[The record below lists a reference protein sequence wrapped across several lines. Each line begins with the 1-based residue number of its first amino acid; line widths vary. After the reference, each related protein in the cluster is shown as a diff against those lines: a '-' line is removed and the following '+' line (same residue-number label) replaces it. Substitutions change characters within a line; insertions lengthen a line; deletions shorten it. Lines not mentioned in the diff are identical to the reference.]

1 MKAANPYLNFKGNAE
16 EAFKFYR
23 SIFGGDFA
31 MLARFGDFGE
41 DAMGVPARERQKI
54 AHVALPIGD
63 SMLMASD
70 VVGSR
75 ADGVQVGNNV
85 YISLTAESAEE
96 AERVFGGLAAG
107 GRVEMP
113 LQRTEWAEK
122 YGICADKFGVQWM
135 VGYTGDVEF
144 RQG

>member
-16 EAFKFYR
+16 EAFTFYK
-23 SIFGGDFA
+23 SIFGGDFP
-31 MLARFGDFGE
+31 MLARFGDFGD
-41 DAMGVPARERQKI
+41 DAMGVPKSEQQKI

-75 ADGVQVGNNV
+75 GEGLEVGNNV
-85 YISLTAESAEE
+85 YISLTAESGEE
-96 AERVFGGLAAG
+96 AARVFNGLAAG
-107 GRVEMP
+107 GRIEMP

-135 VGYTGDVEF
+135 VGYTGNVEF
-144 RQG
+144 QQR

>member
-1 MKAANPYLNFKGNAE
+1 MKAANPYLNFKGNTE
-16 EAFKFYR
+16 EAFNFYK
-23 SIFGGDFA
+23 SIFGGDFPL
-31 MLARFGDFGE
+31 LARFGDFGD
-41 DAMGVPARERQKI
+41 DAMGVSKSERQKI

-75 ADGVQVGNNV
+75 GEGLEVGNNV
-85 YISLTAESAEE
+85 YISLTAESGEE
-96 AERVFGGLAAG
+96 AARVFNGLAAG
-107 GRVEMP
+107 GRIEMP

-135 VGYTGDVEF
+135 VGYTGNVEF
-144 RQG
+144 QQR